1 MAEKIRHTF
10 TDEDRAKANE
20 AISKKALEKKE
31 RFCLEY
37 VSNGY
42 NATQAYLEAYN
53 NSSTGSAGCNA
64 SRLMKD
70 PFVIKRIDELIHE
83 KYLSLHINA
92 DRIAEKLAEMA
103 FAAKDDEVYGPS
115 VALKALDMLQKQLGL
130 QKQKIDADLNTPT
143 TIKVS
148 IKSRSENNEGQTG
161 DGVGH

>member
-1 MAEKIRHTF
+1 MAEKEKIRHTF

-20 AISKKALEKKE
+20 AISKKSKEKKE

-37 VSNGY
+37 VANGY
-42 NATQAYLEAYN
+42 NASKAYLVAYS
-53 NSSTGSAGCNA
+53 NSSVESAGCNA

-130 QKQKIDADLNTPT
+130 QKQKIDANVDQIT
-143 TIKVS
+143 TISVT
-148 IKSRSENNEGQTG
+148 IEDE
-161 DGVGH
+161 